1 LEELKDEAKGVRL
14 SELPE
19 ETSYLIKK
27 ELIES
32 IQGWSS
38 KQVEELIMNKSGI
51 KHNILTYIIYFVN
64 MILSRRSEKVTY

>member
-1 LEELKDEAKGVRL
+1 MEELKDEAKGVRL